1 MLVSLRWLAKY
12 VSLPDDLDALADR
25 LSLSGLN
32 HEGTF
37 TANGDTVFDLEV
49 TSNRGDCLGHI
60 GVAREIAVLYDSP
73 LELPATLIANDA
85 SGNEP
90 LPTGGDPIESSLSI
104 ENQFVS
110 ACPRY
115 TARLIRGVTV
125 AASPQ
130 WMIDDL
136 QSAFSKFGSDGSIDT
151 YKPINNVV
159 DATNY
164 VLMETG
170 SPLHAFDYA
179 KIAGQKLIVRPG
191 RDGETMTAIDH
202 RDYPIDDQTCVIAD
216 AQHPQAIAGVMG
228 AAASEVTTATTDVV
242 IESAT
247 FTPLSVRRTA
257 RRLKLH
263 SPSSFRYERKVDPH
277 RLGDVSRRVCEL
289 ILQTAGGTLAPG
301 LLDSCLLDGSTAIA
315 PPSPIKLSLGE
326 IERILGIRIDEVDV
340 IRILEAIGCQ
350 TTDRAAAALTIQP
363 PTWRADLTRPA
374 DLIEEVA
381 RIHGYDQIPE
391 DAPIPVT
398 PSVRR
403 PFDDATDR
411 IRSVLTAAG
420 LSEAMTPSVVTA
432 KLDSI
437 ASPWTDAAP
446 LRTATAMLKGSQT
459 LRRSLIPSLVES
471 RALNWSAASI
481 DANLFEIA
489 HIYLPPQNS
498 NADSSTAE
506 SMLPEEMYSLAI
518 VSSADYFDVKGIV
531 ETLLARLGIADPMT
545 VDVAQRDGFAPG
557 TLTHLT
563 VAKTPIGFLGRL
575 SDAVTKSFKLPGQ
588 VVAAEF
594 SLPTLLKLAAL
605 VPQQQSVSQFPSI
618 RRDLNF
624 VVDESV
630 RWAELESVANAAIG
644 ATLKELQYQETY
656 RDAKRD
662 GPNRKRLLMTVELQ
676 QHDATLSGDQADQM
690 VQSLIDSANKKLGA
704 ELLR

>member
-32 HEGTF
+32 HEDTF
-37 TANGDTVFDLEV
+37 KADADTVFDLEV

-73 LELPATLIANDA
+73 LELPASLTGDLD
-85 SGNEP
+85 
-90 LPTGGDPIESSLSI
+90 LKTGGDPIESSLSV
-104 ENQFVS
+104 ENQFPD

-115 TARLIRGVTV
+115 TARLIRGVKV
-125 AASPQ
+125 GPSPD
-130 WMIDDL
+130 WMIRDL
-136 QSAFSKFGSDGSIDT
+136 QSAYSKYNSDGSVEA
-151 YKPINNVV
+151 YKPINNIV

-179 KIAGQKLIVRPG
+179 KLSGKKIIVRPG
-191 RDGETMTAIDH
+191 QNGETMTAIDH
-202 RDYPIDDQTCVIAD
+202 RDYVITDQTCVIAD
-216 AQHPQAIAGVMG
+216 AANPQAIAGVMG
-228 AAASEVTTATTDVV
+228 GADSEVTAATKDIV

-277 RLGDVSRRVCEL
+277 RLGDVSVRVCEL
-289 ILQTAGGTLAPG
+289 ILETAGGTLAPG
-301 LLDSCLLDGSTAIA
+301 LLDTASEIA
-315 PPSPIKLSLGE
+315 APAPIKMRLSE
-326 IERILGIRIDEVDV
+326 IERILGIKIDELEV
-340 IRILEAIGCQ
+340 IRILEAIGCR
-350 TTDRAAAALTIQP
+350 TKERATESLTIAP
-363 PTWRADLTRPA
+363 PTWRADLTRTA

-420 LSEAMTPSVVTA
+420 LSEAMTPSVVTG
-432 KLDSI
+432 KLD
-437 ASPWTDAAP
+437 ATLSPWTDAAP
-446 LRTATAMLKGSQT
+446 LQTATAMLKGSQT

-489 HIYLPPQNS
+489 HIYIPNDDDKTSLLPK
-498 NADSSTAE
+498 
-506 SMLPEEMYSLAI
+506 EMYSLGI
-518 VSSADYFDVKGIV
+518 VSSSDYFAVKGIL
-531 ETLLARLGIADPMT
+531 ETLIARLGIADPIT
-545 VDVAQRDGFAPG
+545 VAVVERDGFAAG
-557 TLTHLT
+557 TLVELMIGETK
-563 VAKTPIGFLGRL
+563 VGFLGRL

-588 VVAAEF
+588 VVASEL
-594 SLPTLLKLAAL
+594 SLPTLLEISSL
-605 VPQQQSVSQFPSI
+605 VPQQQAVSQFPSI

-630 RWAELESVANAAIG
+630 RWAQLETVANAAIG
-644 ATLKELQYQETY
+644 STLKDLEYRETY

-676 QHDATLSGDQADQM
+676 QSDATLSGDQADAM
-690 VQSLIDSANKKLGA
+690 VQGLIESAKEKLGA
-704 ELLR
+704 ELLS